1 MFTTLIQRCCIL
13 ATLLTSVT
21 SLAATDTKRSI
32 TQGQLTGTV
41 AANGALVWR
50 GIPFAAPPVGELRW
64 QAPREPKAWSGTLAA
79 TKNSEACVQTVHL
92 AAPHVDTD
100 GDGYVGSE
108 DCLYLNVFSPANATA
123 KSKLPVMY
131 WIFGG
136 GNVGGSNAA
145 PSYDGS
151 FLAQKHNVVVVTI
164 NYRVGPLGWFI
175 HPALY
180 DKTASAEDKS
190 GNWGTLDTIRG
201 LEWVRDNI
209 GAFGGDA
216 KNVTAFGESA
226 GGVNVMALVISPR
239 AKGLFHRAI
248 VESGGVQGS
257 TMSAAQNFSDDA
269 EPGQVHSSREIVN
282 KILIRDGVA
291 KDRTEAKAKQIAMSD
306 TEIRTLLLAQT
317 PQQFMKVFNPN
328 NVRLFSMVRM
338 PMDGAVLPKEPGMET
353 IAAGHFNKVPMI
365 LGTNRDERRIYQASD
380 PRWLKVLATDPDAYK
395 LFANY
400 GSVAWKLR
408 GVDAIAEAM
417 HKAGHDAIYAYRF
430 DWDEQGV
437 VNGRDMSLIVGAG
450 HSIEIPFVFGVDVNL
465 QGPIAT
471 TDDAARRALSASMM
485 SYWAQF
491 AHTANPGKGRNG
503 NEVAWTPYQ
512 INKGAN
518 KRIVFDTQHG
528 GGIRMST
535 DAITHEQ
542 LKQAVLTE
550 SGFTDQAMHCEI
562 YVSLFRENGWSDAE
576 YQSLGREGCAKFP
589 VSTASE

>member
-1 MFTTLIQRCCIL
+1 LLFS
-13 ATLLTSVT
+13 ATALV
-21 SLAATDTKRSI
+21 AAETKRSI

-41 AANGALVWR
+41 AANGVLIWR
-50 GIPFAAPPVGELRW
+50 GIPFAQPPVGELRW
-64 QAPREPKAWSGTLAA
+64 KSPRAPKPWNGTLAA
-79 TKNSEACVQTVHL
+79 DHFAEPCVQTIHL
-92 AAPHVDTD
+92 AAPWIDKD

-108 DCLYLNVFSPANATA
+108 DCLYLNVYSPSNVGA
-123 KSKLPVMY
+123 KEKLPVMY

-136 GNVGGSNAA
+136 GNVGGSTAA
-145 PSYDGS
+145 PSYDGAY
-151 FLAQKHNVVVVTI
+151 LAQKHRVVVVTVG
-164 NYRVGPLGWFI
+164 YRLGPLGWFI

-180 DKTASAEDKS
+180 DKDASAEDKS

-209 GAFGGDA
+209 AAFGGD
-216 KNVTAFGESA
+216 KNNVTAFGESA

-257 TMSAAQNFSDDA
+257 TMSAAQNFNDDVV
-269 EPGQVHSSREIVN
+269 PGQAHSSREIVN
-282 KILIRDGVA
+282 KILVRDGAA
-291 KDRTEAKAKQIAMSD
+291 KDRAEAKAKQIAMSD
-306 TEIRTLLLAQT
+306 AEIRKLLLAQS

-338 PMDGAVLPKEPGMET
+338 PMDGDVLPKESGIEI

-465 QGPIAT
+465 QGPIT
-471 TDDAARRALSASMM
+471 STDDAARRALSASMM

-503 NEVAWTPYQ
+503 SEVAWTPYQ
-512 INKGAN
+512 FKDSAN
-518 KRIVFDTQHG
+518 KRIIFDTQHG

-535 DAITHEQ
+535 DAITQQQ

-576 YQSLGREGCAKFP
+576 YQNLGREGCAKFP
-589 VSTASE
+589 VSATGE